1 MGISIRIFFV
11 NDYDSLKRIP
21 LARYERLLKG
31 DPEVRFEEYANKR
44 VRYALIILEIVN
56 RKPVDIIQT
65 QYSILSFDSN
75 GRIDAGE
82 FEKEIHLGLQMLPP
96 AKADLSFLNVVDAR
110 DRFAKK
116 SFHDKLIWTPTKEI
130 ETRIMKAIFGKR
142 KS

>member
-96 AKADLSFLNVVDAR
+96 SKADLSFLNVVDAR

-116 SFHDKLIWTPTKEI
+116 SFHGKLIWTPTKEI
-130 ETRIMKAIFGKR
+130 EARIMKAIFGKR